1 MVARHSLNVKLLV
14 RVQTPQP
21 IRTCPPLFDVAK
33 GGGEVKMKQRCLLK
47 RFAAL
52 VAALVISFSL
62 SVPAFAVGHD
72 WPTSV
77 GASSFR
83 EHPNSWYV
91 WQRKTLTARGF
102 QYTGYELISNPMY
115 EYYSTDTS
123 SSFTG
128 SYSTNSGTYS
138 YTSSGSTKTFIY
150 AFPYIPASFTSAGF
164 WRDLPSFPVGSPSRY
179 SGAVRLYPIVW
190 NGDYLST
197 VPDVFADCSVFAF
210 LTSWPSS
217 VGSSIA
223 DQYEHETF
231 DTYPVYIPSNIFFFG
246 SKTDTS
252 SSHSSFAISGGSN
265 DFWATPS
272 NDKYIDL
279 TSSHLS
285 NTSMSSFPP
294 NVNIP
299 SSDLGIVFCKRPS
312 GDGMHVYNS
321 EFDVTLTFAATL
333 WVPDALLPADVKVG
347 DWISKASVKDLQDEL
362 TNQFDINSDTLT
374 NSKDNLNSWNSTP
387 SVDSDIG
394 SGAIGLLNGIFQ
406 NLGTFL
412 FSVSLLCFGAVVL
425 RLFIRKAVDG

>member
-1 MVARHSLNVKLLV
+1 MNKK
-14 RVQTPQP
+14 
-21 IRTCPPLFDVAK
+21 C
-33 GGGEVKMKQRCLLK
+33 RCFFK

-72 WPTSV
+72 WPSAPL

-115 EYYSTDTS
+115 EYQSSDTS
-123 SSFTG
+123 GSYTG
-128 SYSTNSGTYS
+128 SYSTNSGIYS
-138 YTSSGSTKTFIY
+138 YISSGVTTTFMY
-150 AFPYIPASFTSAGF
+150 ALPYIPASLTSAGF

-179 SGAVRLYPIVW
+179 AGAVRLYPIVW

-197 VPDVFADCSVFAF
+197 LPDVFADRSVFAF

-223 DQYEHETF
+223 DQYEHEVF

-252 SSHSSFAISGGSN
+252 TNHSSFAISGGSN

-285 NTSMSSFPP
+285 NISMSSFPP
-294 NVNIP
+294 NVTIP
-299 SSDLGIVFCKRPS
+299 SSDLGFVFCKRPS
-312 GDGMHVYNS
+312 GDGLHSYNS
-321 EFDVTLTFAATL
+321 QFDVTLTFAATL

-347 DWISKASVKDLQDEL
+347 DWISNASVDDLQDEL
-362 TNQFDINSDTLT
+362 TKQFDVNSDTLK
-374 NSKDNLNSWNSTP
+374 NSKDNLNSWNSTS
-387 SVDSDIG
+387 SVDSDIA
-394 SGAIGLLNGIFQ
+394 SGASGLLGGLFQ

-425 RLFIRKAVDG
+425 RMLIRKAVEG

>member
-1 MVARHSLNVKLLV
+1 MK
-14 RVQTPQP
+14 
-21 IRTCPPLFDVAK
+21 K
-33 GGGEVKMKQRCLLK
+33 KQRCFVK

-72 WPTSV
+72 WPASPLGGSV
-77 GASSFR
+77 FR

-102 QYTGYELISNPMY
+102 QYTGFELICHPMY
-115 EYYSTDTS
+115 EYQSTDTS
-123 SSFTG
+123 GFSTG

-138 YTSSGSTKTFIY
+138 FTSSSGSTTTFMY
-150 AFPYIPASFTSAGF
+150 ALPYIPASLACAGF

-179 SGAVRLYPIVW
+179 SGAVRLYPIIT

-197 VPDVFADCSVFAF
+197 LSDVFSDRSVFAF
-210 LTSWPSS
+210 LTSWPSA

-223 DQYEHETF
+223 DQYDHEIF

-252 SSHSSFAISGGSN
+252 THHSSFGIVDGSN

-272 NDKYIDL
+272 NSKYIDL

-285 NTSMSSFPP
+285 NTNMSSFPP
-294 NVNIP
+294 NVTIP
-299 SSDLGIVFCKRPS
+299 SSDLGFVFCKRPS

-321 EFDVTLTFAATL
+321 EFNVSITFAATL
-333 WVPDALLPADVKVG
+333 WVPDSLLPDDVEVG
-347 DWISKASVKDLQDEL
+347 DWITKATVEDLQDEL
-362 TNQFDINSDTLT
+362 AKEFDVNSDTLK
-374 NSKDNLNSWNSTP
+374 NSKDNLNSWNSAS
-387 SVDSDIG
+387 SVDSDIA
-394 SGAIGLLNGIFQ
+394 SGASGLLGGLFQ

-412 FSVSLLCFGAVVL
+412 FSVSLLCFGAVFL
-425 RLFIRKAVDG
+425 RMLIRKAVDG

>member
-1 MVARHSLNVKLLV
+1 
-14 RVQTPQP
+14 
-21 IRTCPPLFDVAK
+21 
-33 GGGEVKMKQRCLLK
+33 MKKNQRCLLK

-72 WPTSV
+72 WP
-77 GASSFR
+77 SSPLGGSAFR

-91 WQRKTLTARGF
+91 WQRKTLTARGY
-102 QYTGYELISNPMY
+102 QYTGYELICNPMY
-115 EYYSTDTS
+115 EYQSSDTS
-123 SSFTG
+123 GFSTG

-138 YTSSGSTKTFIY
+138 YTSSSGSTKTFMY
-150 AFPYIPASFTSAGF
+150 AFPYIPASLACAGF

-179 SGAVRLYPIVW
+179 SGAVRLYPIIT

-197 VPDVFADCSVFAF
+197 LSDVFSDRSVFAF
-210 LTSWPSS
+210 LTSWPSAA
-217 VGSSIA
+217 GSSIA
-223 DQYEHETF
+223 DQYDHEIF

-252 SSHSSFAISGGSN
+252 TSHSSFGISGGSN

-272 NDKYIDL
+272 NSKYIDL

-285 NTSMSSFPP
+285 NVNMSSFPP
-294 NVNIP
+294 NVTIP
-299 SSDLGIVFCKRPS
+299 SSDLGFVFCKRPS

-321 EFDVTLTFAATL
+321 EFDVTLSFAATL

-347 DWISKASVKDLQDEL
+347 DWISKASVEDLQDEL
-362 TNQFDINSDTLT
+362 TKEFDINSDTLQ
-374 NSKDNLNSWNSTP
+374 NSKDNLNSWNSTS
-387 SVDSDIG
+387 SVDSDVA
-394 SGAIGLLNGIFQ
+394 SGASGLLGGLFQ

-425 RLFIRKAVDG
+425 RIFIRKAVDG